1 MGWRHRNPAKTL
13 PTLFCPFAA
22 TSGSRFQFEHILL
35 PFVQAAMIRSLL
47 SCFCLGLSLASA
59 APENSNWDFKLTRED
74 GAGKTLA
81 RTSTTVAVIGG
92 GREALA
98 KLPLRISEFRQW
110 YVRVEVYVED
120 KLITFEF
127 DEAGPADAA
136 GADPKETSP
145 ELSWFD
151 SRQEWQGPGTYT
163 LCAFGDERVTVRIG
177 PQGEKDLPE
186 RKPARSLV
194 LTRRSA
200 DGSIRMTSSV
210 PWIPLKDSAIFMCLP
225 ETANPT
231 IQPVR
236 CLIDEVSDRKIFRF
250 LLRHPASATH
260 PATPVSHDLR
270 LNLPEGEKPLTACEQ
285 DGETLEVQFLGGLPD

>member
-1 MGWRHRNPAKTL
+1 
-13 PTLFCPFAA
+13 
-22 TSGSRFQFEHILL
+22 
-35 PFVQAAMIRSLL
+35 MIRSLL

-59 APENSNWDFKLTRED
+59 APENSNWDFTLTRQD
-74 GAGKTLA
+74 GDGKPLA
-81 RTSTTVAVIGG
+81 RTIATVAVISE
-92 GREALA
+92 GREAIA

-110 YVRVEVYVED
+110 YVRVEVYVEE

-163 LCAFGDERVTVRIG
+163 LCTFGEERVAVQIG
-177 PQGEKDLPE
+177 PRGEKDLPE

-200 DGSIRMTSSV
+200 DGSIRMKSSV
-210 PWIPLKDSAIFMCLP
+210 TWIPLKDSAIILCLP
-225 ETANPT
+225 EPGSAL
-231 IQPVR
+231 IQPAR
-236 CLIDEVSDRKIFRF
+236 CWLDDAGDRRIFR
-250 LLRHPASATH
+250 LRLWHPSSAAH
-260 PATPVSHDLR
+260 PATPVSHDLW
-270 LNLPEGEKPLTACEQ
+270 LDLPEGEKPLKACEQ
-285 DGETLEVQFLGGLPD
+285 DGETLEVQFLGGMPE